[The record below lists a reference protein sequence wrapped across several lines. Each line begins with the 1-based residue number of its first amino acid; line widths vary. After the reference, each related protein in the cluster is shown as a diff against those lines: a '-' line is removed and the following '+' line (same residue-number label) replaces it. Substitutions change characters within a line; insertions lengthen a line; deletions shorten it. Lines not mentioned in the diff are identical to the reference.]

1 MSEQVQTREII
12 YPKPIEDEIKQSY
25 IDYAMSVIV
34 SRALPD
40 VRDGLKPVQ
49 RRILY
54 AMYREGLLSNKKH
67 AKSAAVVGEV
77 LKKYHP
83 HGDSS
88 VYDAMVRMAQ
98 PWNMRYPLIDW
109 QGNFGSIDGD
119 GPAAQ
124 RYTEARLT
132 PIAEEMLRDI
142 DLDTVDWQDNY
153 DGSTKEPKFL
163 PTRFPN
169 HLANWTMGIAV
180 GMATNMAPHN
190 LGEIIDALKLLI
202 SNPDATIDEI
212 MEIIKGP
219 DFPTWGIIF
228 DPEQIKRVYARWK
241 WWIVVRGKV
250 NIEEGKGGTQKIV
263 ITEIPYQVNKAS
275 LVAKIGLLVQQKK
288 LEGVADITD
297 ESNKD
302 QIRITISLKKWVNPQ
317 NILTLL
323 YKYTDLQTTFNIN
336 NVILIE
342 GGLQPALLNIRDLL
356 WEFVEFRRNVVLRRS
371 KYLLGKAKERLH
383 ILEGLQKAV
392 DILDDVI
399 ATIRASQTR
408 AEAKEQLMKKFD
420 FTDPQAEY
428 ILMLRLQTLV
438 GMELQKIIDEID
450 ERKKQIAELEDIIAN
465 PASLDKVVVEELDE
479 IKQKYADPRRTEV
492 MDDPGVYDL
501 ETKIKKLK
509 SAKDAFKEKVIVHI
523 DSQFRI
529 RVLYQ
534 SRINAIPDDT
544 LEIIH
549 THNQDKLIVIT
560 SKGEIISKRLKD
572 LGSFSIKSTP
582 LDLKEKFGLEGEIVY
597 VGTLEKKFDYIV
609 MLTNKNNIKKVT
621 KNLVAS
627 LKKTPTTIM
636 KLDEDERIIKAID
649 VEEGDTIVI
658 VTKKGMILLF
668 KESQIR
674 ASGKTAWGVKAVDL
688 EPGDEVADMTK
699 NQGEMF
705 IFVHSQKGGKLIAL
719 EDLKVQ
725 KRAQR
730 WLVAAT
736 LKEGEEI
743 RGVLSVDDGA
753 VTLRYKDGSLAKVHS
768 NDVKLKTRYAW
779 LDKVSEREIER
790 VFRPWE
796 EKLERGGSSE
806 EEPKKSEEE
815 GRKAEEYLKKFGKGL
830 L

>member
-1 MSEQVQTREII
+1 MSEQVQTREIVF
-12 YPKPIEDEIKQSY
+12 PKPIEDEIKQSY

-83 HGDSS
+83 HWDSS

-98 PWNMRYPLIDW
+98 PWNLRYPLIDW

-119 GPAAQ
+119 WPAAQ

-132 PIAEEMLRDI
+132 PIAEEMLQDI
-142 DLDTVDWQDNY
+142 DLNTVDWQDNY
-153 DGSTKEPKFL
+153 DWSTKEPKFL
-163 PTRFPN
+163 PTKFPN
-169 HLANWTMGIAV
+169 HLANGTMGIAV

-190 LGEIIDALKLLI
+190 LGEVIDALKLLLRNQNADI
-202 SNPDATIDEI
+202 EDI
-212 MEIIKGP
+212 MQIIKGP
-219 DFPTWGIIF
+219 DFPTGGIIF
-228 DPEQIKRVYARWK
+228 DPEQIKQVYAKWK
-241 WWIVVRGKV
+241 GGIIVRGKV
-250 NIEEGKGGTQKIV
+250 HTEKVKGHDVIV
-263 ITEIPYQVNKAS
+263 IDELPYQVNKAS
-275 LVAKIGLLVQQKK
+275 LVSKIWLLIQQKR
-288 LEGVADITD
+288 LEWVADITD
-297 ESNKD
+297 ESNRD
-302 QIRITISLKKWVNPQ
+302 QIRISITLKRGVDPQ

-342 GGLQPALLNIRDLL
+342 WGLQPALLNIKDLL
-356 WEFVEFRRNVVLRRS
+356 WEFLQFRREVVLRRS
-371 KYLLGKAKERLH
+371 KYLLQKAQDRLH
-383 ILEGLQKAV
+383 ILEGLKKAI

-408 AEAKEQLMKKFD
+408 SEAKEQLMKKFE

-438 GMELQKIIDEID
+438 GMELQKILDEI
-450 ERKKQIAELEDIIAN
+450 EQRQAEIAKLEDIINN
-465 PASLDKVVVEELDE
+465 PASLDKVVEQEFDY
-479 IKQKYADPRRTEV
+479 IKDKYADARRTEV
-492 MDDPGVYDL
+492 VDDETVYDL
-501 ETKIKKLK
+501 ESRIKKLK
-509 SAKDAFKEKVIVHI
+509 SAKDAFKEKIILHV

-534 SRINAIPDDT
+534 SRINIIPEHT

-572 LGSFSIKSTP
+572 LGSFTIKSNP
-582 LDLKEKFGLEGEIVY
+582 LDLKEKFELEGDIVY

-609 MLTNKNNIKKVT
+609 MLTNQNNIKKVT
-621 KNLVAS
+621 KQLIAS
-627 LKKTPTTIM
+627 LKKTPTKIM
-636 KLDEDERIIKAID
+636 KLAEWEKIIKAID
-649 VEEGDTIVI
+649 VNEWDTIVI
-658 VTKKGMILLF
+658 ITKKGMILLF
-668 KESQIR
+668 KEKHIR
-674 ASGKTAWGVKAVDL
+674 ASGKVAWWVKAIDL
-688 EPGDEVADMTK
+688 EAGDEVADMTK

-705 IFVHSQKGGKLIAL
+705 VFVHSQKGGKLIAL
-719 EDLKVQ
+719 EDLKEQ

-730 WLVAAT
+730 GLVATT
-736 LKEGEEI
+736 LKENEEL
-743 RGVLSVDDGA
+743 RGVLSIDDGA
-753 VTLRYKDGSLAKVHS
+753 ITLRYKDWALWKIHS
-768 NDVKLKTRYAW
+768 NDVKLKNRYTP
-779 LDKVSEREIER
+779 LDQISEKEVES

-796 EKLERGGSSE
+796 EKDNRLFEDNKKEWE
-806 EEPKKSEEE
+806 E
-815 GRKAEEYLKKFGKGL
+815 ALN
-830 L
+830 

>member
-1 MSEQVQTREII
+1 MSEQVQTREIVF
-12 YPKPIEDEIKQSY
+12 PKPIEDEIKQSY

-83 HGDSS
+83 HWDSS

-98 PWNMRYPLIDW
+98 PWNLRYPLIDW

-119 GPAAQ
+119 WPAAQ

-132 PIAEEMLRDI
+132 PIAEEMLQDI

-153 DGSTKEPKFL
+153 DWSTKEPKFL
-163 PTRFPN
+163 PTKFPN
-169 HLANWTMGIAV
+169 HLANGTMGIAV

-190 LGEIIDALKLLI
+190 LGEVIDALKLLLRNQNADI
-202 SNPDATIDEI
+202 EDI
-212 MEIIKGP
+212 MQIIKGP
-219 DFPTWGIIF
+219 DFPTGGIIF
-228 DPEQIKRVYARWK
+228 DPEQIKQVYAKWK
-241 WWIVVRGKV
+241 GGIIVRGKV
-250 NIEEGKGGTQKIV
+250 HIEKVKGHDVIV
-263 ITEIPYQVNKAS
+263 IDELPYQVNKAS
-275 LVAKIGLLVQQKK
+275 LVSKIWLLIQQKR
-288 LEGVADITD
+288 LEWVADITD
-297 ESNKD
+297 ESNRD
-302 QIRITISLKKWVNPQ
+302 QIRISITLKRGVDPQ

-342 GGLQPALLNIRDLL
+342 WGLQPALLNIKDLL
-356 WEFVEFRRNVVLRRS
+356 WEFLQFRREVVLRRS
-371 KYLLGKAKERLH
+371 KYLLQKAQDRLH
-383 ILEGLQKAV
+383 ILEGLKKAI

-408 AEAKEQLMKKFD
+408 SEAKEQLMKKFE

-438 GMELQKIIDEID
+438 GMELQKILDEI
-450 ERKKQIAELEDIIAN
+450 EQRQAEIAKLEDIINN
-465 PASLDKVVVEELDE
+465 PASLDKVVEQEFDY
-479 IKQKYADPRRTEV
+479 IKDKYADARRTEV
-492 MDDPGVYDL
+492 VDDETVYDL
-501 ETKIKKLK
+501 ESRIKKLK
-509 SAKDAFKEKVIVHI
+509 SAKDAFKEKVILHV
-523 DSQFRI
+523 DSQFGI

-534 SRINAIPDDT
+534 SRINIIPEHT

-572 LGSFSIKSTP
+572 LGSFTIKSNP
-582 LDLKEKFGLEGEIVY
+582 LDLKEKFELEGDIVY

-609 MLTNKNNIKKVT
+609 MLTNQNNIKKVT
-621 KNLVAS
+621 KQLVAS
-627 LKKTPTTIM
+627 LKKTPTKIM
-636 KLDEDERIIKAID
+636 KLAEWEKIIKAID
-649 VEEGDTIVI
+649 VNEWDTIVI
-658 VTKKGMILLF
+658 ITKKGMILLF
-668 KESQIR
+668 KEKHIR
-674 ASGKTAWGVKAVDL
+674 ASGKVAWWVKAIDL
-688 EPGDEVADMTK
+688 EAGDEVADMTK

-705 IFVHSQKGGKLIAL
+705 VFVHSQKGGKLIAL
-719 EDLKVQ
+719 EDLKEQ

-730 WLVAAT
+730 GLVATT
-736 LKEGEEI
+736 LKENEEL
-743 RGVLSVDDGA
+743 RGVLSIDDGA
-753 VTLRYKDGSLAKVHS
+753 ITLRYKDWALWKIHS
-768 NDVKLKTRYAW
+768 NDVKLKNRYTP
-779 LDKVSEREIER
+779 LDQISEKEVES

-796 EKLERGGSSE
+796 EKDNRLFEDNKKEWE
-806 EEPKKSEEE
+806 E
-815 GRKAEEYLKKFGKGL
+815 ALN
-830 L
+830 

>member
-1 MSEQVQTREII
+1 MSEQVQTREIVF
-12 YPKPIEDEIKQSY
+12 PKPIEDEIKQSY

-83 HGDSS
+83 HWDSS

-98 PWNMRYPLIDW
+98 PWNLRYPLIDW

-119 GPAAQ
+119 WPAAQ

-132 PIAEEMLRDI
+132 PIAEEMLQDI

-153 DGSTKEPKFL
+153 DWSTKEPKFL
-163 PTRFPN
+163 PTKFPN
-169 HLANWTMGIAV
+169 HLANGTMGIAV

-190 LGEIIDALKLLI
+190 LGEVIDALKLLLRNQNADI
-202 SNPDATIDEI
+202 EDI
-212 MEIIKGP
+212 MQIIKGP
-219 DFPTWGIIF
+219 DFPTGGIIF
-228 DPEQIKRVYARWK
+228 DPEQIKQVYAKWK
-241 WWIVVRGKV
+241 GGIIVRGKV
-250 NIEEGKGGTQKIV
+250 HIEKVKGHDVIV
-263 ITEIPYQVNKAS
+263 IDELPYQVNKAS
-275 LVAKIGLLVQQKK
+275 LVSKIWLLIQQKR
-288 LEGVADITD
+288 LEWVADITD
-297 ESNKD
+297 ESNRD
-302 QIRITISLKKWVNPQ
+302 QIRISITLKRGVDPQ

-342 GGLQPALLNIRDLL
+342 WGLQPALLNIKDLL
-356 WEFVEFRRNVVLRRS
+356 WEFLQFRREVVLRRS
-371 KYLLGKAKERLH
+371 KYLLQKAQDRLH
-383 ILEGLQKAV
+383 ILEGLKKAI

-408 AEAKEQLMKKFD
+408 SEAKEQLMKKFE

-438 GMELQKIIDEID
+438 GMELQKILDEI
-450 ERKKQIAELEDIIAN
+450 EQRQAEIAKLEDIINN
-465 PASLDKVVVEELDE
+465 PASLDKVVEQEFDY
-479 IKQKYADPRRTEV
+479 IKDKYADARRTEV
-492 MDDPGVYDL
+492 VDDETVYDL
-501 ETKIKKLK
+501 ESRIKKLK
-509 SAKDAFKEKVIVHI
+509 SAKDAFKEKVILHV

-534 SRINAIPDDT
+534 SRINIIPEHT

-560 SKGEIISKRLKD
+560 SKWEIISKRLKD
-572 LGSFSIKSTP
+572 LGSFTIKSNP
-582 LDLKEKFGLEGEIVY
+582 LDLKEKFELEGDIVY

-609 MLTNKNNIKKVT
+609 MLTNQNNIKKVT
-621 KNLVAS
+621 KQLVAS
-627 LKKTPTTIM
+627 LKKTPTKIM
-636 KLDEDERIIKAID
+636 KLAEWEKIIKAID
-649 VEEGDTIVI
+649 VNEWDTIVI
-658 VTKKGMILLF
+658 ITKKGMILLF
-668 KESQIR
+668 KEKHIR
-674 ASGKTAWGVKAVDL
+674 ASGKVAWWVKAIDL
-688 EPGDEVADMTK
+688 EAGDEVADMTK

-705 IFVHSQKGGKLIAL
+705 VFVHSQKGGKLIAL
-719 EDLKVQ
+719 EDLKEQ

-730 WLVAAT
+730 GLVATT
-736 LKEGEEI
+736 LKENEEL
-743 RGVLSVDDGA
+743 RGVLSIDDGA
-753 VTLRYKDGSLAKVHS
+753 ITLRYKDWALWKIHS
-768 NDVKLKTRYAW
+768 NDVKLKNRYTP
-779 LDKVSEREIER
+779 LDQISEKEVES

-796 EKLERGGSSE
+796 EKDNRLFEDNKKEWE
-806 EEPKKSEEE
+806 E
-815 GRKAEEYLKKFGKGL
+815 ALN
-830 L
+830 

>member
-1 MSEQVQTREII
+1 MSEQVQTREIVF
-12 YPKPIEDEIKQSY
+12 PKPIEDEIKQSY

-83 HGDSS
+83 HWDSS

-98 PWNMRYPLIDW
+98 PWNLRYPLVDW

-119 GPAAQ
+119 WPAAQ

-132 PIAEEMLRDI
+132 PIAEEMLQDI

-153 DGSTKEPKFL
+153 DWSTKEPKFL
-163 PTRFPN
+163 PTKFPN
-169 HLANWTMGIAV
+169 HLANGTMGIAV

-190 LGEIIDALKLLI
+190 LGEVIDALKLLLKNQNADI
-202 SNPDATIDEI
+202 EDI
-212 MEIIKGP
+212 MQIIKGP
-219 DFPTWGIIF
+219 DFPTGGIIF
-228 DPEQIKRVYARWK
+228 DPEQIKQVYAKWK
-241 WWIVVRGKV
+241 GGIIVRGKV
-250 NIEEGKGGTQKIV
+250 HIEKVKGHDVIV
-263 ITEIPYQVNKAS
+263 IDELPYQVNKAS
-275 LVAKIGLLVQQKK
+275 LVSKIWLLIQQKR
-288 LEGVADITD
+288 LEWVADITD
-297 ESNKD
+297 ESNRD
-302 QIRITISLKKWVNPQ
+302 QIRISITLKRGVDPQ

-342 GGLQPALLNIRDLL
+342 WGLQPALLNIKDLL
-356 WEFVEFRRNVVLRRS
+356 WEFLQFRREVVLRRS
-371 KYLLGKAKERLH
+371 KYLLQKAQDRLH
-383 ILEGLQKAV
+383 ILEGLKKAI

-408 AEAKEQLMKKFD
+408 SEAKEQLMKKFE

-438 GMELQKIIDEID
+438 GMELQKILDEI
-450 ERKKQIAELEDIIAN
+450 EQRQAEIAKLEDIINN
-465 PASLDKVVVEELDE
+465 PASLDKVVEQEFDY
-479 IKQKYADPRRTEV
+479 IKDKYADARRTEV
-492 MDDPGVYDL
+492 VDDETVYDL
-501 ETKIKKLK
+501 ESRIKKLK
-509 SAKDAFKEKVIVHI
+509 SAKDAFKEKVILHV

-534 SRINAIPDDT
+534 SRINIIPEHT

-572 LGSFSIKSTP
+572 LGSFTIKSNP
-582 LDLKEKFGLEGEIVY
+582 LDLKEKFELEGDIVY

-609 MLTNKNNIKKVT
+609 MLTNQNNIKKVT
-621 KNLVAS
+621 KQLVAS
-627 LKKTPTTIM
+627 LKKTPTKIM
-636 KLDEDERIIKAID
+636 KLAEWEKIIKAID
-649 VEEGDTIVI
+649 VNEWDTIVI
-658 VTKKGMILLF
+658 ITKKGMILLF
-668 KESQIR
+668 KEKHIR
-674 ASGKTAWGVKAVDL
+674 ASGKVAWWVKAIDL
-688 EPGDEVADMTK
+688 EAGDEVADMTK

-705 IFVHSQKGGKLIAL
+705 VFVHSQKGGKLIAL
-719 EDLKVQ
+719 EDLKEQ

-730 WLVAAT
+730 GLVATT
-736 LKEGEEI
+736 LKENEEL
-743 RGVLSVDDGA
+743 RGVLSIDDGA
-753 VTLRYKDGSLAKVHS
+753 ITLRYKDWALWKIHS
-768 NDVKLKTRYAW
+768 NDVKLKNRYTP
-779 LDKVSEREIER
+779 LDQISEKEVES

-796 EKLERGGSSE
+796 EKDNRLFEDNKKEWE
-806 EEPKKSEEE
+806 E
-815 GRKAEEYLKKFGKGL
+815 ALN
-830 L
+830 

>member
-1 MSEQVQTREII
+1 MSEQVQTREIVF
-12 YPKPIEDEIKQSY
+12 PKPIEDEIKQSY

-83 HGDSS
+83 HWDSS

-98 PWNMRYPLIDW
+98 PWNLRYPLVDW

-119 GPAAQ
+119 WPAAQ

-132 PIAEEMLRDI
+132 PIAEEMLQDI

-153 DGSTKEPKFL
+153 DWSTKEPKFL
-163 PTRFPN
+163 PTKFPN
-169 HLANWTMGIAV
+169 HLANGTMGIAV

-190 LGEIIDALKLLI
+190 LGEVIDALKLLLRNQNADI
-202 SNPDATIDEI
+202 EDI
-212 MEIIKGP
+212 MQIIKGP
-219 DFPTWGIIF
+219 DFPTGGIIF
-228 DPEQIKRVYARWK
+228 DPEQIKQVYAKWK
-241 WWIVVRGKV
+241 GGIIVRGKV
-250 NIEEGKGGTQKIV
+250 HIEKVKGHDVIV
-263 ITEIPYQVNKAS
+263 IDELPYQVNKAS
-275 LVAKIGLLVQQKK
+275 LVSKIWLLIQQKR
-288 LEGVADITD
+288 LEWVADITD
-297 ESNKD
+297 ESNRD
-302 QIRITISLKKWVNPQ
+302 QIRISITLKRGVDPQ

-342 GGLQPALLNIRDLL
+342 WGLQPALLNIKDLL
-356 WEFVEFRRNVVLRRS
+356 WEFLQFRREVVLRRS
-371 KYLLGKAKERLH
+371 KYLLQKAQDRLH
-383 ILEGLQKAV
+383 ILEGLKKAI

-408 AEAKEQLMKKFD
+408 SEAKEQLMKKFE

-438 GMELQKIIDEID
+438 GMELQKILDEI
-450 ERKKQIAELEDIIAN
+450 EQRQAEIAKLEDIINN
-465 PASLDKVVVEELDE
+465 PASLDKVVEQEFDY
-479 IKQKYADPRRTEV
+479 IKDKYADARRTEV
-492 MDDPGVYDL
+492 VDDETVYDL
-501 ETKIKKLK
+501 ESRIKKLK
-509 SAKDAFKEKVIVHI
+509 SAKDAFKEKVILHV

-534 SRINAIPDDT
+534 SRINIIPEHT

-572 LGSFSIKSTP
+572 LGSFTIKSNP
-582 LDLKEKFGLEGEIVY
+582 LDLKEKFELEGDIVY

-609 MLTNKNNIKKVT
+609 MLTNQNNIKKVT
-621 KNLVAS
+621 KQLVAS
-627 LKKTPTTIM
+627 LKKTPTKIM
-636 KLDEDERIIKAID
+636 KLAEWEKIIKAID
-649 VEEGDTIVI
+649 VNEWDTIVI
-658 VTKKGMILLF
+658 ITKKGMILLF
-668 KESQIR
+668 KEKHIR
-674 ASGKTAWGVKAVDL
+674 ASGKVAWWVKAIDL
-688 EPGDEVADMTK
+688 EAGDEVADMTK

-705 IFVHSQKGGKLIAL
+705 VFVHSQKGGKLIAL
-719 EDLKVQ
+719 EDLKEQ

-730 WLVAAT
+730 GLVATT
-736 LKEGEEI
+736 LKENEEL
-743 RGVLSVDDGA
+743 RGVLSIDDGA
-753 VTLRYKDGSLAKVHS
+753 ITLRYKDWALWKIHS
-768 NDVKLKTRYAW
+768 NDVKLKNRYTP
-779 LDKVSEREIER
+779 LDQISEKEVES

-796 EKLERGGSSE
+796 EKDNRLFEDNKKEWE
-806 EEPKKSEEE
+806 E
-815 GRKAEEYLKKFGKGL
+815 ALN
-830 L
+830 

>member
-1 MSEQVQTREII
+1 MSEQVQTREIVF
-12 YPKPIEDEIKQSY
+12 PKPIEDEIKQSY

-83 HGDSS
+83 HWDSS

-98 PWNMRYPLIDW
+98 PWNLRYPLIDW

-119 GPAAQ
+119 WPAAQ

-132 PIAEEMLRDI
+132 PIAEEMLQDI

-153 DGSTKEPKFL
+153 DWSTKEPKFL
-163 PTRFPN
+163 PTKFPN
-169 HLANWTMGIAV
+169 HLANGTMGIAV

-190 LGEIIDALKLLI
+190 LGEVIDALKLLLKNQNADI
-202 SNPDATIDEI
+202 EDI
-212 MEIIKGP
+212 MQIIKGP
-219 DFPTWGIIF
+219 DFPTGGIIF
-228 DPEQIKRVYARWK
+228 DPEQIKQVYAKWK
-241 WWIVVRGKV
+241 GGIIVRGKV
-250 NIEEGKGGTQKIV
+250 HIEKVKGHDVIV
-263 ITEIPYQVNKAS
+263 IDELPYQVNKAS
-275 LVAKIGLLVQQKK
+275 LVSKIGLLIQQKR
-288 LEGVADITD
+288 LEGVSDITD
-297 ESNKD
+297 ESNRD
-302 QIRITISLKKWVNPQ
+302 QIRISITLKRGVDPQ

-342 GGLQPALLNIRDLL
+342 WGLQPALLNIKDLL
-356 WEFVEFRRNVVLRRS
+356 WEFLQFRREVVLRRS
-371 KYLLGKAKERLH
+371 KYLLQKAQDRLH
-383 ILEGLQKAV
+383 ILEGLKKAI

-408 AEAKEQLMKKFD
+408 SEAKEQLMKKFE

-438 GMELQKIIDEID
+438 GMELQKILDEI
-450 ERKKQIAELEDIIAN
+450 EQRQAEIAKLEDIINN
-465 PASLDKVVVEELDE
+465 PASLDKVVEQEFDY
-479 IKQKYADPRRTEV
+479 IKDKYADSRRTEV
-492 MDDPGVYDL
+492 VDDETVYDL
-501 ETKIKKLK
+501 ESRIKKLK
-509 SAKDAFKEKVIVHI
+509 SAKDAFKEKVILHV

-534 SRINAIPDDT
+534 SRINIIPEHT

-572 LGSFSIKSTP
+572 LGSFTIKSNP
-582 LDLKEKFGLEGEIVY
+582 LDLKEKFELEGDIVY

-609 MLTNKNNIKKVT
+609 MLTNQNNIKKVT
-621 KNLVAS
+621 KQLVAS
-627 LKKTPTTIM
+627 LKKTPTKIM
-636 KLDEDERIIKAID
+636 KLAEWEKIIKAID
-649 VEEGDTIVI
+649 VNEWDTIVI
-658 VTKKGMILLF
+658 ITKKGMILLF
-668 KESQIR
+668 KEKHIR
-674 ASGKTAWGVKAVDL
+674 ASGKVAWWVKAIDL
-688 EPGDEVADMTK
+688 EAGDEVADMTK

-705 IFVHSQKGGKLIAL
+705 VFVHSQKGGKLIAL
-719 EDLKVQ
+719 EDLKEQ

-730 WLVAAT
+730 GLVATT
-736 LKEGEEI
+736 LKENEEL
-743 RGVLSVDDGA
+743 RGVLSIDDGA
-753 VTLRYKDGSLAKVHS
+753 ITLRYKDWALWKIHS
-768 NDVKLKTRYAW
+768 NDVKLKNRYTP
-779 LDKVSEREIER
+779 LDQISEKEVES

-796 EKLERGGSSE
+796 EKDNRLFEDNKKEWE
-806 EEPKKSEEE
+806 ES
-815 GRKAEEYLKKFGKGL
+815 LN
-830 L
+830 